1 MEVLALSLIFLVSNK
16 ILFKRNRAKP
26 EYMRSMQVQPN
37 KFRVC
42 LDRTYFTETENTV
55 AK

>member
-16 ILFKRNRAKP
+16 ILFKRNRVKP

-37 KFRVC
+37 KLRPKIKKIQE
-42 LDRTYFTETENTV
+42 L
-55 AK
+55 